1 MDKTRHRSILHV
13 LRNETDLTK
22 ERFQILAKP
31 IVEVRFTNEK
41 LRFIHVIS
49 QFTEVSTKKNRTG
62 KNHLMELVIFP
73 SISCIKL
80 YQLILYYRTIP
91 LTVTNP

>member
-1 MDKTRHRSILHV
+1 MDLGLKWAGVQVMDKTRHRSILHV

-49 QFTEVSTKKNRTG
+49 QFTKEESKYANFRSQMKFVN
-62 KNHLMELVIFP
+62 L
-73 SISCIKL
+73 
-80 YQLILYYRTIP
+80 
-91 LTVTNP
+91 